1 MLTKLHNE
9 MLAALSQPAQEPV
22 AWIEK
27 DIQCDDFDP
36 DSVTCEKPDRAADDW
51 EWIPLYTTPPQR
63 PWVGLTDEQIK
74 TIDEMALTKNM
85 AIAMTMATL
94 KEKNT

>member
-1 MLTKLHNE
+1 MTCPPCTHNCRE
-9 MLAALSQPAQEPV
+9 GRDCPSIAINAQIVGYVE
-22 AWIEK
+22 
-27 DIQCDDFDP
+27 
-36 DSVTCEKPDRAADDW
+36 
-51 EWIPLYTTPPQR
+51 PQR
-63 PWVGLTDEQIK
+63 TWAGLSDEQIK